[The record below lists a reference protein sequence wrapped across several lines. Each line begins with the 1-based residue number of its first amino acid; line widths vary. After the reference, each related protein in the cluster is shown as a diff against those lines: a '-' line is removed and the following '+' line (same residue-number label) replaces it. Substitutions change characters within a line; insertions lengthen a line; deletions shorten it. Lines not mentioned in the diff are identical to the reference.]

1 MSLLQDLT
9 VTITSERPDTEIDII
24 PDENEMSGINVQT
37 FVDQQ
42 VGHTFYFLDYISLI
56 HSGLETY
63 VWFFM
68 HNQHPELMR
77 HDITLGSSMVTWKA
91 FVPIYWHYF

>member
-1 MSLLQDLT
+1 MFYTLNELYYVNATLQDLT

-42 VGHTFYFLDYISLI
+42 VGRSLSEHYSCYVI
-56 HSGLETY
+56 ANIMSYLVTSNHSRCLFHY
-63 VWFFM
+63 
-68 HNQHPELMR
+68 
-77 HDITLGSSMVTWKA
+77 WK
-91 FVPIYWHYF
+91 

>member
-1 MSLLQDLT
+1 MLLLQDLT

-42 VGHTFYFLDYISLI
+42 VGHVFYFLDYFSLTQT
-56 HSGLETY
+56 GLETND
-63 VWFFM
+63 VGF
-68 HNQHPELMR
+68 H
-77 HDITLGSSMVTWKA
+77 A
-91 FVPIYWHYF
+91 